1 MIAYIKGQILE
12 NNKSNIVLLNN
23 NMGFEIF
30 VLENTYYKENE
41 EVSLF
46 IKTIVREDDIS
57 LYGFKEK
64 QEKYLFEKLLLVNGI
79 GPKAAMNILS
89 YIEPNVLIEAII
101 NKDVDTMSK
110 IKGLGKKTAEKI
122 VLELHGKISAAEV
135 LDASGDRMTAATET
149 PVQTKLSLEDE
160 DAVAALMG
168 LGFTRSESLQAVKRA
183 HDAGARGVEEII
195 MKALQGGM

>member
-110 IKGLGKKTAEKI
+110 IKGLGKKSAEKI
-122 VLELHGKISAAEV
+122 IFNLKDKFDKEKAFVTTKSFDPKANELVQALAFLGYDQDIANDIADKVFDPDKNINELIKI
-135 LDASGDRMTAATET
+135 
-149 PVQTKLSLEDE
+149 
-160 DAVAALMG
+160 ALKE
-168 LGFTRSESLQAVKRA
+168 LRK
-183 HDAGARGVEEII
+183 
-195 MKALQGGM
+195 